1 MNMYYAT
8 KNATF
13 NAINAIKFFAIPRGQ
28 GYVMVREQ
36 DNKIEFYP
44 SILIFEQN
52 IKNSDKFW
60 RVKKITDFNS
70 RHNFVAKKGAAYC

>member
-1 MNMYYAT
+1 
-8 KNATF
+8 
-13 NAINAIKFFAIPRGQ
+13 
-28 GYVMVREQ
+28 MVREQ

>member
-28 GYVMVREQ
+28 GYVMS
-36 DNKIEFYP
+36 NG
-44 SILIFEQN
+44 
-52 IKNSDKFW
+52 
-60 RVKKITDFNS
+60 
-70 RHNFVAKKGAAYC
+70 KGAG

>member
-28 GYVMVREQ
+28 GSDM
-36 DNKIEFYP
+36 KI
-44 SILIFEQN
+44 
-52 IKNSDKFW
+52 
-60 RVKKITDFNS
+60 
-70 RHNFVAKKGAAYC
+70 VAGTTGVPEEPTGQE